1 MKGIIGAKG
10 KQRIDLMIEPIKTGD
25 FDLKILWKFFD
36 DFKANPDLYLDVGE
50 RVQFNEA
57 EGAKHLFKNR

>member
-1 MKGIIGAKG
+1 
-10 KQRIDLMIEPIKTGD
+10 MIEPIKTGD